1 MILIITK
8 RIIPQ
13 GFRSITLFPFILLK
27 HQKDKVDACLLNHEK
42 IHIRQQLELFILP
55 FFIWYGIE
63 YAIKCLYY
71 RNSNLAYR
79 NISFEREAYLYENDL
94 SYLKTRSFWAF
105 LPFLKN

>member
-1 MILIITK
+1 MFLIVSK
-8 RIIPQ
+8 YFIPQ

-63 YAIKCLYY
+63 YAIKFLYY

-79 NISFEREAYLYENDL
+79 NISFERGL
-94 SYLKTRSFWAF
+94 FI
-105 LPFLKN
+105 